1 MTSIF
6 SASSAVRAK
15 RSMASFAASW
25 ASTHRRAKGA
35 KARPASERCTFL
47 PDRSNRSTPNSFSSA
62 CTALLSPCCEIYSL
76 RAAKENE
83 PNWAISRKYLRDSM
97 RMRPPAF
104 RPTRPVVIIANPGPF
119 RRARTCPSCGSR
131 RRQGGMPR
139 RSSPTRAARG
149 TGASVAGT
157 RRLPTG
163 GCGVRT
169 LFCWTARSARRSME
183 EAVRRA
189 LCVVRRPPRQRSR
202 GSRGKGGSRSAR
214 TSFL

>member
-1 MTSIF
+1 MRENRPPDTNGMTMTSIF

-35 KARPASERCTFL
+35 KARPASVRCTFL

-76 RAAKENE
+76 RAARENE

-104 RPTRPVVIIANPGPF
+104 RPMRPMVIIANPGPF
-119 RRARTCPSCGSR
+119 RRARTLPVLRFPPEAGR
-131 RRQGGMPR
+131 HA
-139 RSSPTRAARG
+139 T
-149 TGASVAGT
+149 TLVADAC
-157 RRLPTG
+157 R
-163 GCGVRT
+163 
-169 LFCWTARSARRSME
+169 
-183 EAVRRA
+183 
-189 LCVVRRPPRQRSR
+189 PRQ
-202 GSRGKGGSRSAR
+202 
-214 TSFL
+214 

>member
-1 MTSIF
+1 
-6 SASSAVRAK
+6 
-15 RSMASFAASW
+15 MASVAASW

-47 PDRSNRSTPNSFSSA
+47 PDRSNRSTPSSFSSA

-104 RPTRPVVIIANPGPF
+104 RPMRPVVIIANPGPF
-119 RRARTCPSCGSR
+119 RRARVPPHR
-131 RRQGGMPR
+131 AVRAGG
-139 RSSPTRAARG
+139 RAARR
-149 TGASVAGT
+149 GASDDAC
-157 RRLPTG
+157 RRHRRPPPPRPLSRFLPTG